1 MTVTA
6 LARTL
11 DQELVA
17 LARGASLACP
27 VCSEFV
33 LHVRGAHGLAI
44 ACPECRS
51 ILAEGHEV
59 PELALPSVAQTRVA
73 PTVTGFSRSPG
84 LRPRL
89 PAHWRRTARAALPS
103 LTQAG

>member
-44 ACPECRS
+44 ACPECKS
-51 ILAEGHEV
+51 ILAEEDAAARAHAPGGSSNRIS
-59 PELALPSVAQTRVA
+59 PAAPDWLALVPPPGVTRAA
-73 PTVTGFSRSPG
+73 PAPG
-84 LRPRL
+84 
-89 PAHWRRTARAALPS
+89 TALPS

>member
-1 MTVTA
+1 MTITP

-17 LARGASLACP
+17 LARGASLSCP

-33 LHVRGAHGLAI
+33 LHMHGAYGLAI
-44 ACPECRS
+44 ACPECKS

-59 PELALPSVAQTRVA
+59 PELALPTVSQT
-73 PTVTGFSRSPG
+73 G
-84 LRPRL
+84 
-89 PAHWRRTARAALPS
+89 
-103 LTQAG
+103 

>member
-1 MTVTA
+1 MSHIGAPCVLASHSPITPSQRVVIVTGTLTA

-33 LHVRGAHGLAI
+33 LHMRGAYGLAI
-44 ACPECRS
+44 ACPECKS
-51 ILAEGHEV
+51 ILAEGHEI
-59 PELALPSVAQTRVA
+59 PELALPTVAQT
-73 PTVTGFSRSPG
+73 G
-84 LRPRL
+84 
-89 PAHWRRTARAALPS
+89 
-103 LTQAG
+103 

>member
-1 MTVTA
+1 MTADVTP

-33 LHVRGAHGLAI
+33 LHMRGAYGLAI

-51 ILAEGHEV
+51 ILAEGHAV
-59 PELALPSVAQTRVA
+59 PELALPTVAQT
-73 PTVTGFSRSPG
+73 G
-84 LRPRL
+84 
-89 PAHWRRTARAALPS
+89 
-103 LTQAG
+103 